1 MSPNPKLGSLE
12 ISGGEHCVQT
22 LGSEGT
28 YKPAPVRRLGIIGG
42 GQLGMLLCRA
52 ARDLGITTTVLTPD
66 TSAPAVHETDHI
78 LLADYDDPTALN
90 QLILCCDVITFE
102 FEAVP
107 DSTIERLQEA
117 IERREAKVQPEP
129 KTLARLKDKGL
140 QKRWLLD
147 NGLPTLPFKLTD
159 KSTRATDLLSGPLS
173 LPLVQKARTGGY
185 DGKGVQVLTEE
196 ADLAALW
203 PIPGL
208 VEPML
213 DNCTEVAVVVASD
226 GRGALRAYP
235 PVHMA
240 FDPQLNAVRTVTTP
254 ATIEPRIQLSCD
266 TIARDAV
273 RRLGSAGV
281 FAVELFV
288 TAKGEVFINE
298 LSPRVHNSGHLTLD
312 AFKCDQFEQ
321 HLRAIAGL
329 PLGQIVARAPAA
341 AMLNLLYDDSM
352 APALAPY
359 PYTRRLDA
367 QGHTF
372 LHWYGKRAPKP
383 GRKMGHITAL
393 AMSGEAALLQ
403 AENGLA
409 KVQAGDLGDEYDE
422 PRAIA
427 S

>member
-1 MSPNPKLGSLE
+1 MQTFSNNGSYE
-12 ISGGEHCVQT
+12 
-22 LGSEGT
+22 
-28 YKPAPVRRLGIIGG
+28 PAPVRRLGIIGG

-52 ARDLGITTTVLTPD
+52 AHKLGITTTLLTPD
-66 TSAPAVHETDHI
+66 TSAPAVHETDNV
-78 LLADYDDPTALN
+78 LRADYDDPTALN
-90 QLILCCDVITFE
+90 QLILGCDVITFE

-107 DSTIERLQEA
+107 DITIERLQEA
-117 IERREAKVQPEP
+117 IERREVQVHPEP

-147 NGLPTLPFKLTD
+147 NGLPTLPYILTD
-159 KSTRATDLLSGPLS
+159 ETTSATDLLSGPLS

-185 DGKGVQVLTEE
+185 DGKGVQILTEA

-240 FDPQLNAVRTVTTP
+240 FDPALNAVRTVATP

-273 RRLGSAGV
+273 QRLGSAGV

-288 TAKGEVFINE
+288 TAEGEVFINE

-321 HLRAIAGL
+321 HLRAVVGL

-359 PYTRRLDA
+359 PYTRQLDA
-367 QGHTF
+367 HGRTF

-383 GRKMGHITAL
+383 GRKMGHITSL
-393 AMSGEAALLQ
+393 AMSAEAALVQ

-409 KVQAGDLGDEYDE
+409 KVQAGDLGNEHDG
-422 PRAIA
+422 PRAAA